1 MKKILYILRNNDFV
15 LVPIYDDPAL
25 EKFSSKSEIL
35 SKLQV
40 SFARVE
46 GLTHL
51 LDARLRVLTE
61 TALELSLHVLCDLVV
76 EVGRGAAVALLVQ
89 VLQDR
94 IIYILL

>member
-46 GLTHL
+46 GLEGSRVGL
-51 LDARLRVLTE
+51 YSLYCILRKILME
-61 TALELSLHVLCDLVV
+61 IDI
-76 EVGRGAAVALLVQ
+76 Q
-89 VLQDR
+89 K
-94 IIYILL
+94 ILLTKCTFWRCLRI